1 MEKDSTDSKPTKM
14 HSLRIPNE
22 TWDRAVT
29 EAKERGESVA
39 AAVVRLLNWYGDGND
54 PTRRPAE
61 APFSPA
67 PGWTL
72 VRERPDQ

>member
-1 MEKDSTDSKPTKM
+1 MTKDSPKPSKM
-14 HSLRIPNE
+14 HSLRIPDE
-22 TWDRAVT
+22 VWSRAVT

-39 AAVVRLLNWYGDGND
+39 AAVVRLLAWYGDSND
-54 PTRRPAE
+54 PTRRPTD

-72 VRERPDQ
+72 TRATEDPEQ